1 MTIFTSDKKINVV
14 LWLTYSAYLVLVAV
28 IIWDT
33 WIAATERFWI
43 PLLLQMAPLLLVL
56 PGLISK
62 YYRSYSWL
70 CFLSLAYFTSYV
82 VQVYSPSRQWHDWPG
97 LISTIIIFIAGMYAS
112 RWLQRYSLSLKTTS

>member
-1 MTIFTSDKKINVV
+1 MTIFTSEKKINIV
-14 LWLTYSAYLVLVAV
+14 LWLTYIAYLVLVTV

-33 WIAATERFWI
+33 WVAVSDRFWM
-43 PLLLQMAPLLLVL
+43 PLLLQLVPLLLIL

-82 VQVYSPSRQWHDWPG
+82 VQVYSPSRQWHDWAG

-112 RWLQRYSLSLKTTS
+112 RWLQRYFLSLKATS